1 MAGEYAESL
10 RTTTPVNTPVAK
22 SAPTVTPKAT
32 PKPKP
37 KAKVSAAPAP
47 TPIDFAKQ
55 YGVQAALVNS
65 TPELKDLFNRAVTG
79 KWDPNKFNAE
89 LINTNWFKTHS
100 DTWRT
105 AEAAR
110 VTDPASWTEQLN
122 ATSDLIRQT
131 AVSMGFEL
139 DDTQVANLANQS
151 LYLSGGS
158 SNNIDF
164 RILKTHVAETGRVT
178 GQGGDAL
185 KVMDNLKNFSYAMGV
200 SYNDDW
206 YSNAA
211 KNIAT
216 GDGTIDAWN
225 KQIKDIAKSKYAAFS
240 DQIDAGATVMQ
251 VASPYINSMAN
262 ILEINPTDVKLDDP
276 TINRA
281 LTNLGQDSKPALQ
294 PLWQFEQEMR
304 KDPRWGN
311 TQNARQSLDS
321 TANTI
326 LKSFGLVS

>member
-1 MAGEYAESL
+1 MP
-10 RTTTPVNTPVAK
+10 TKKKKVA
-22 SAPTVTPKAT
+22 PK
-32 PKPKP
+32 
-37 KAKVSAAPAP
+37 VAPAP
-47 TPIDFAKQ
+47 APVDFATA

-65 TPELKDLFNRAVTG
+65 DPSLKALFQQAVTS
-79 KWDPNKFNAE
+79 KWTPDKFNAE
-89 LINTNWFKTHS
+89 LANTDWFKNHS
-100 DTWRT
+100 DAWRT

-110 VTDPASWTEQLN
+110 LADPASWSEQVTL
-122 ATSDLIRQT
+122 TSDMIRQT
-131 AVSMGFEL
+131 ATSMGFEL

-151 LYLSGGS
+151 LYLSGGVS
-158 SNNIDF
+158 GRIDPA
-164 RILKTHVAETGRVT
+164 ILKTHVAETGRVT

-185 KVMDNLKNFSYAMGV
+185 KVMDNLKSFSYAMGV

-225 KQIKDIAKSKYAAFS
+225 KQIKDIAKSKYAAFA

-276 TINRA
+276 SINRA